1 MVALGDATAA
11 ATEAF
16 SNIRTVRSF
25 SAEKMEEAKYE
36 KHTAIALRTGMTEA
50 FGGALS
56 NILSQYTNLI
66 AGILILWYG
75 GSVIVS
81 CLVAG
86 GDQSS
91 CALTVGKLITF
102 QLYWNMIRG
111 SYETINNVIVQ
122 FTTARGSAQR
132 VFEML
137 DALPDVDLDAG
148 KLLDRRDVRG
158 EFELRDVVFAYQMR
172 PKERVLNGINL
183 TIAGGSTVPT
193 LSLSVSVSVC
203 LCIPPKKSLLPLIS
217 QSFSTEI
224 IVYVGAGGVRRQ
236 VGRRQVDSRASIN
249 ALLRPRRRSDLPGR
263 PQTDRPQPALAA

>member
-86 GDQSS
+86 GDQSG

-148 KLLDRRDVRG
+148 KVLDRRDVRG

-183 TIAGGSTVPT
+183 TIAAGSTVPNPPT
-193 LSLSVSVSVC
+193 SLSGCVTH
-203 LCIPPKKSLLPLIS
+203 LTFIIHCISCHCI
-217 QSFSTEI
+217 I
-224 IVYVGAGGVRRQ
+224 IVC
-236 VGRRQVDSRASIN
+236 I
-249 ALLRPRRRSDLPGR
+249 
-263 PQTDRPQPALAA
+263 